1 MDAWET
7 LVASSTLSSGDA
19 WERVNTLSSGDWGIL
34 LVDSMYLELDTQAVN
49 VVVSDTEEFNVSL
62 EDGQLYLDVVIEFME
77 LPA

>member
-7 LVASSTLSSGDA
+7 LVASSTLASGDA
-19 WERVNTLSSGDWGIL
+19 WERINTLSSGDGGIL

>member
-1 MDAWET
+1 MKAWET

-19 WERVNTLSSGDWGIL
+19 WERDNTLSSGDGGIL

>member
-19 WERVNTLSSGDWGIL
+19 WERVNTLSSGDGGIL

-49 VVVSDTEEFNVSL
+49 VVVSDTEEFNISL

>member
-19 WERVNTLSSGDWGIL
+19 WGRVNTLSSGDGGIL

>member
-1 MDAWET
+1 MDTWET

-19 WERVNTLSSGDWGIL
+19 WERVNTLSSGDGGIL

>member
-1 MDAWET
+1 MRGKE
-7 LVASSTLSSGDA
+7 S
-19 WERVNTLSSGDWGIL
+19 IHYL
-34 LVDSMYLELDTQAVN
+34 LGMGVFYYLELDTQAVN

>member
-19 WERVNTLSSGDWGIL
+19 WERVNTLSSGDGGIL

>member
-7 LVASSTLSSGDA
+7 LVASSTLANGDA
-19 WERVNTLSSGDWGIL
+19 WERVNTLSSGDGGIL

>member
-19 WERVNTLSSGDWGIL
+19 WERVNTLSSGDGGIL
-34 LVDSMYLELDTQAVN
+34 LVDSMYLELDTQAIN

>member
-19 WERVNTLSSGDWGIL
+19 WERVNTLSSGDGGIL
-34 LVDSMYLELDTQAVN
+34 LVDSMNLELDTQAVN